1 MISKITIFLYI
12 NILENIYM
20 FTENKNLSLVLL
32 EFVEILI
39 MYYIKWSN
47 SKTSFLTW
55 EKYNLT
61 IFLRIFLWEI

>member
-39 MYYIKWSN
+39 MYYIK
-47 SKTSFLTW
+47 
-55 EKYNLT
+55 
-61 IFLRIFLWEI
+61 